1 LGGWVPVEDDVAVEV
16 VYDCAMM
23 ISLLPGIEYEGKEK
37 GRCSLD
43 EMHLITDLILSRF
56 RLQLIERKGRFD
68 QTLEQSL
75 LQYCTKNEK

>member
-1 LGGWVPVEDDVAVEV
+1 
-16 VYDCAMM
+16 M

-56 RLQLIERKGRFD
+56 RLQLIERTVDSIKH
-68 QTLEQSL
+68 
-75 LQYCTKNEK
+75 